1 MSMTLDISLYPHFE
15 ILHKTSSLRSHL
27 FFPHAVYADH
37 TRLPWNLHPLLHW
50 HLPYMSGFVKCSC
63 FALFFYYVRSLT
75 ITFSYAFPVSSIVPN
90 TEVLLN
96 DYLLVNELILLTL
109 LVAAYF
115 PFSLLSVQCN
125 YWWLEMTAATWSV
138 GVLKSGMGLG
148 MRRKRKTC
156 NQIFRQ
162 LPLRRRESQTTD
174 SNSFSLNKNSFA
186 LFLLVSFFS
195 ITMRNLGKTS
205 GMIVIFQPSWHY
217 QEIVILVPRQ
227 AMTPGQHRE
236 WSKSKYILELWHMIL
251 FSFCRFS
258 SSPIILNLDSYL

>member
-1 MSMTLDISLYPHFE
+1 
-15 ILHKTSSLRSHL
+15 
-27 FFPHAVYADH
+27 
-37 TRLPWNLHPLLHW
+37 
-50 HLPYMSGFVKCSC
+50 MSGFVKCSC

-75 ITFSYAFPVSSIVPN
+75 ITFSYAFPISSIVPN

-109 LVAAYF
+109 LLAAYF
-115 PFSLLSVQCN
+115 MLSLLSVQCN
-125 YWWLEMTAATWSV
+125 YWWLGNDSSNLISWSPEIRDGV
-138 GVLKSGMGLG
+138 GDEGEK
-148 MRRKRKTC
+148 KDF

-162 LPLRRRESQTTD
+162 LPFWRRESQTTD
-174 SNSFSLNKNSFA
+174 SNSFSLNQNNFA

-195 ITMRNLGKTS
+195 ITMGNLGKTS
-205 GMIVIFQPSWHY
+205 SMILIFQPSWHH

-236 WSKSKYILELWHMIL
+236 WVKSKYILELWHMIL

-258 SSPIILNLDSYL
+258 SSPIICNLDSYL